1 MEQSMSDQ
9 FKQGQVLR
17 ACSSF
22 GQAAGDTSDITPRSF
37 QAKRALLMSVSLRA
51 VRVRAYGQSPS
62 RDLRRKT
69 DRLSERQDLD
79 CKTAGCGYPALISLL
94 FVLERWLPFVAVF
107 RDKSAQIW
115 HYLLGGIHL
124 SKAIYCFVR
133 DRSEIPFRTSGKRV
147 HLWRSTAVS
156 CTTVFCIFPS
166 SICGA
171 GVLPQSALGIL
182 NNSIGSPYLN
192 EYFNK

>member
-1 MEQSMSDQ
+1 MEQSMKDL
-9 FKQGQVLR
+9 FRQGRVLR

-22 GQAAGDTSDITPRSF
+22 GLKAGDTSGIEPKSL
-37 QAKRALLMSVSLRA
+37 QARRALQMFASLRA
-51 VRVRAYGQSPS
+51 VRVRACGRSQSH
-62 RDLRRKT
+62 DLRRT
-69 DRLSERQDLD
+69 IDRLAERQDLG
-79 CKTAGCGYPALISLL
+79 CKTVGCGYPALISPVSL
-94 FVLERWLPFVAVF
+94 LERWLPFVAVF

-115 HYLLGGIHL
+115 HYLLGGIRQ
-124 SKAIYCFVR
+124 SRAICCFVR
-133 DRSEIPFRTSGKRV
+133 DQSEIPFRTFGKRV
-147 HLWRSTAVS
+147 HLWRSAAVS

-171 GVLPQSALGIL
+171 GVLPQSALGTL